1 MKTLPCTVCGAE
13 SYERKEGNKSIFS
26 CPYGHQKASSIEEW
40 NDAYA
45 NKMIRQ
51 LTERVDIL
59 ESELDVAR
67 MALDQQNRHI
77 RERDEARN
85 MVRKLLDPDWLV
97 LGIEKKAYRLMQE
110 WGYGVKT

>member
-13 SYERKEGNKSIFS
+13 SYDKKEGTKTIHL

-45 NKMIRQ
+45 NKMIRE
-51 LTERVDIL
+51 LNERIDSL

-67 MALDQQNRHI
+67 MALDSENRYI

-97 LGIEKKAYRLMQE
+97 LGIEKKAYRLIRE
-110 WGYGVKT
+110 WGYGVKG